1 MKTKFKI
8 VLSLIAM
15 AGLFSFTIVEDKLIS
30 KKTQADIFSHTDAE
44 DIKAV
49 NYASTST
56 LNEVTGDII
65 VSVPMQSF
73 EFEKA
78 LMQKHFN
85 SDKFLDTKVFPK
97 AKFKGKITNLKDVNF
112 AKDGVY
118 NATVT
123 GEMTIKEITNPVNE
137 KGTVTVKNGTVT
149 VDTKLVIVLSDYK
162 IAFEKGKPSTN
173 VAKSID
179 VTFKIE
185 Y

>member
-1 MKTKFKI
+1 MKKIILSICTVSIVSLYSFVADDTKL
-8 VLSLIAM
+8 V
-15 AGLFSFTIVEDKLIS
+15 S
-30 KKTQADIFSHTDAE
+30 KKSQVDIFSHTEAE
-44 DIKAV
+44 DINATNV
-49 NYASTST
+49 ASTAVLT
-56 LNEVTGDII
+56 KETGDIV

-73 EFEKA
+73 EFKKA

-85 SDKFLDTKVFPK
+85 SDKFLDTQTFPK
-97 AKFKGKITNLKDVNF
+97 AKFKGKISNLSEINF

-123 GEMTIKEITNPVNE
+123 GEMTIKETTKSVTE
-137 KGTVTVKNGTVT
+137 KGTITIKNGAITI
-149 VDTKLVIVLSDYK
+149 DTKLKIVLADYK

-173 VAKSID
+173 IAKSID

>member
-1 MKTKFKI
+1 MKTKIGI
-8 VLSLIAM
+8 VLTLIA
-15 AGLFSFTIVEDKLIS
+15 AVGLFSFTLIEEKLVS
-30 KKTQADIFSHTDAE
+30 KKTQANIFSHTDAE
-44 DIKAV
+44 DISAV
-49 NYASTST
+49 NYASVST
-56 LNEVTGDII
+56 LNTLTGDMI

-97 AKFKGKITNLKDVNF
+97 AKFKGKITNLKDINF
-112 AKDGVY
+112 SKDGVY

-123 GEMTIKEITNPVNE
+123 GDMTIKEITNPVNE
-137 KGTVTVKNGTVT
+137 KGTVTVKNGIVT
-149 VDTKLVIVLSDYK
+149 VDTKLVIVLADYK